1 MRWVGMSAV
10 GFVLYAVAWYLAS
23 EQAGSAAQMGPVNL
37 GVAGLAVFGAANTM
51 WLMRG
56 HRAVRIRARAIVSSS
71 FGDPRVEE
79 QSGTADPLLNGAPDD
94 VVVAGAGLHYHR
106 IDCPMAQGRG
116 WSERTRVEVVAGGKH
131 PCGICRP

>member
-1 MRWVGMSAV
+1 MRWAGMSAV

-37 GVAGLAVFGAANTM
+37 GVAGLAVFGVANTM

-56 HRAVRIRARAIVSSS
+56 QRAVRIRARASVSSS
-71 FGDPRVEE
+71 LGDPRVEK
-79 QSGTADPLLNGAPDD
+79 QSGMVDPLLNEVSDSG
-94 VVVAGAGLHYHR
+94 VVAGVGLHYHR
-106 IDCPMAQGRG
+106 IDCPMAQGRE
-116 WSERTRVEVVAGGKH
+116 WSERTRVEVVAGGKR